1 MRNVLKFEC
10 FFHVLMLCALPD
22 YASMLRPM
30 PFNAL
35 GLAPELL
42 QALKPKSYP
51 APTPVQSESIP
62 PVLEG
67 RDVLVSAP
75 TGSGK
80 TAAYALPLL
89 QRWISASLAHLDTPH
104 TRARGCASWS
114 NFSKLGGAPAQGL
127 QNHRGF
133 WRRLDQP
140 ANDGPSRRLRHLG
153 GHPRALAGSDGTQRC
168 SIARP

>member
-1 MRNVLKFEC
+1 
-10 FFHVLMLCALPD
+10 MLCALPD

-104 TRARGCASWS
+104 TRARASPQA
-114 NFSKLGGAPAQGL
+114 LILLPTRELAVQV
-127 QNHRGF
+127 
-133 WRRLDQP
+133 
-140 ANDGPSRRLRHLG
+140 GPSRRLRHLG